1 MNIKICGTGSALP
14 EKVITNKDLEKMV
27 ETEDSWIVER
37 TGISQRHMAAEDES
51 AATLGAKAAQRALE
65 MANMTIEDIDL
76 ILVATCS
83 DDDYRQAHFKVD
95 FELFH
100 DVDNIETTETSVGT
114 YKLTIHKKKEEIWED
129 IFKNYDDRKMY
140 TMKIWYDIEDKFPED
155 MQLFYDK
162 MEDYFNK
169 KKEEEIKEK
178 KRI

>member
-1 MNIKICGTGSALP
+1 M
-14 EKVITNKDLEKMV
+14 D
-27 ETEDSWIVER
+27 
-37 TGISQRHMAAEDES
+37 
-51 AATLGAKAAQRALE
+51 
-65 MANMTIEDIDL
+65 
-76 ILVATCS
+76 
-83 DDDYRQAHFKVD
+83 FKVD